1 MAGVSRMNALLWKSP
16 LCIMLMMAALSAHAL
31 DEAAVALSVVDK
43 ECIDEPVFGESA
55 CIYQANVAAE
65 KTVVLVHG
73 LNGRALADWGNQ
85 IPELAKHYHVL
96 AFDLPGF
103 GDSGKAVADYSPQKY
118 ARFIRYITERYAHG
132 PVELVGHSMGGAI
145 ALRYAATYP
154 EQIEKLILVDVA
166 GVLHRMAYARQLA
179 HGWVYSIA
187 GEESWVPS
195 FADRMTSKLLGKVEP
210 VTGPLT
216 EFMAQQLLRRELLNV
231 DPAVISAMTLVN
243 EDLSDALLNIRI
255 PTMILWGQDD
265 LVAPRRTAQV
275 LLRYIPGARFELIA
289 GAAHVPMVQQP
300 ERFNRLFLAYLAGRN
315 ESVAVLPAQEPVDSL
330 PRHGSCRKESGV
342 SYEGHYA
349 SLIIDGCRQVVIKNA
364 TISELVIRSSQVS
377 IEQSEIV
384 SDSVAMHV
392 ESSDVMLT
400 ASRLRGQTA
409 IYTSGSRLDLAAV
422 KLSGSKNAVAGG
434 RSSSLVFS
442 VSEIDSPLARRSIHE
457 FVKVDKKHPL

>member
-1 MAGVSRMNALLWKSP
+1 MNALLRKG
-16 LCIMLMMAALSAHAL
+16 LLYLLLMMAALSGHAL
-31 DEAAVALSVVDK
+31 DEAAVALPGIDK
-43 ECIDEPVFGESA
+43 VCIDEPVFGESA
-55 CIYQANVAAE
+55 CIYQANVAAA

-73 LNGRALADWGNQ
+73 LNGRAMADWGNQ
-85 IPELAKHYHVL
+85 IPALAEHYHVL

-132 PVELVGHSMGGAI
+132 PVDLVGHSMGGAI

-154 EQIEKLILVDVA
+154 EQVEKLVLIDVA

-179 HGWVYSIA
+179 RGWMHSIA
-187 GEESWVPS
+187 GDESWVPS
-195 FADRMTSKLLGKVEP
+195 FADRMTNKLLGKVEP

-243 EDLSDALLNIRI
+243 EDLSDALPKIEM
-255 PTMILWGQDD
+255 PTLIIWGQDD

-275 LLRYIPGARFELIA
+275 LLHYIPDAQLEVIA

-300 ERFNRLFLAYLAGRN
+300 ERFNRLFLAYLAAHY
-315 ESVAVLPAQEPVDSL
+315 EHAAVLPAQQQPVNDS
-330 PRHGSCRKESGV
+330 PQYASCRKESGV
-342 SYEGHYA
+342 SYEGYYA
-349 SLIIDGCRQVVIKNA
+349 SLTLDGCSQVVIKNA
-364 TISELVIRSSQVS
+364 TIRELIIRSSQVS

-384 SDSVAMHV
+384 SDTVAMRV
-392 ESSDVMLT
+392 ESSDVVIT

-422 KLSGSKNAVAGG
+422 KLSGSKNAVTGG